1 MANIPDILDITYAHP
16 DYPELLSKNQLKKR
30 WLKWIKSCQA
40 AQETSEKR
48 DGHMKEQINILKKA
62 INRGDLVNAAEI
74 PVNGDVKKFRNRDA
88 VERGI
93 LAGIG
98 ERKVNA
104 QNLLTTQQRGK
115 KQNTHPNQT
124 EARRRQQS
132 PAERILE
139 LENSGYNNSNGNFQR
154 LFDESEEERKKRLSS
169 PFDLPGPV
177 RWEDWEKWNKKARA
191 RKGGKK
197 RKRRKT
203 KRKKS
208 RRRKTKKR
216 KRKTKKRK
224 RKTKKRR

>member
-1 MANIPDILDITYAHP
+1 MANIPDITYAHP
-16 DYPELLSKNQLKKR
+16 NYPELLTENKLKKR

-48 DGHMKEQINILKKA
+48 EGNMKEQINILKKA

-88 VERGI
+88 MARGNR
-93 LAGIG
+93 G
-98 ERKVNA
+98 KVNA
-104 QNLLTTQQRGK
+104 QHLLTTQQRENHEK
-115 KQNTHPNQT
+115 KQNNQINQKVQ
-124 EARRRQQS
+124 EVVEM
-132 PAERILE
+132 PAERKEGVRIMKA
-139 LENSGYNNSNGNFQR
+139 SGNLQK
-154 LFDESEEERKKRLSS
+154 LFDESEDDKKTRLSS
-169 PFDLPGPV
+169 RFDLPGPV
-177 RWEDWEKWNKKARA
+177 SWDDWEKWNKKARA

-224 RKTKKRR
+224 RKTKKRK

>member
-1 MANIPDILDITYAHP
+1 MANIPDITYAHP
-16 DYPELLSKNQLKKR
+16 NYPELLTENKLKKR

-48 DGHMKEQINILKKA
+48 EGNMKEQINILKKA

-93 LAGIG
+93 LAGIV

-104 QNLLTTQQRGK
+104 QYLLTTQQRGSDEK
-115 KQNTHPNQT
+115 KQNNQINQKVQ
-124 EARRRQQS
+124 EVVEM
-132 PAERILE
+132 PAERKEGVRIMKA
-139 LENSGYNNSNGNFQR
+139 SGNLQK
-154 LFDESEEERKKRLSS
+154 LFDESEDDKKTRLSS
-169 PFDLPGPV
+169 RFDLPGPV
-177 RWEDWEKWNKKARA
+177 SWDEWEKWNKKAGG
-191 RKGGKK
+191 RKKSKK

-224 RKTKKRR
+224 RKTKKRK

>member
-1 MANIPDILDITYAHP
+1 MANIPDIPDITHAHP

-30 WLKWIKSCQA
+30 WLKWIKSCQD
-40 AQETSEKR
+40 AQETSEKWE
-48 DGHMKEQINILKKA
+48 GHMKEQINILKKA

-74 PVNGDVKKFRNRDA
+74 PVNGDVKKFINRDA
-88 VERGI
+88 VERGKK
-93 LAGIG
+93 AGIG
-98 ERKVNA
+98 ARKVNA
-104 QNLLTTQQRGK
+104 QTLLTTQQREK

-154 LFDESEEERKKRLSS
+154 LFDESEEERKKRLS
-169 PFDLPGPV
+169 FDLPGPV
-177 RWEDWEKWNKKARA
+177 SWKEWEKWNQKARA

-224 RKTKKRR
+224 RKTKKRK

>member
-88 VERGI
+88 MARGNR
-93 LAGIG
+93 G
-98 ERKVNA
+98 KVNA
-104 QNLLTTQQRGK
+104 QHLLTTQQRGK

-169 PFDLPGPV
+169 RFDLPGPV
-177 RWEDWEKWNKKARA
+177 SWDDWEKWNKKARA

-224 RKTKKRR
+224 RKTKKRK